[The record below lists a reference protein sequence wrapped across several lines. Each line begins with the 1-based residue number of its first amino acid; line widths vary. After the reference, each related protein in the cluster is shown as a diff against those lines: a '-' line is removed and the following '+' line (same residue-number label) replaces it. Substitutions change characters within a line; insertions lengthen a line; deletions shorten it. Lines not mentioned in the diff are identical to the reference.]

1 MPINFSAGGGYPPEN
16 MTGIFGLFSHANTLT
31 EGFLGTGILIAVAV
45 VAFLTTKMFSTEK
58 AFGFAGFLSLLV
70 AILLRFMDLISD
82 TVLYIT
88 IIAFVGILV
97 WLYSMREQE
106 TV

>member
-1 MPINFSAGGGYPPEN
+1 MALPFDYPPEN
-16 MTGIFGLFSHANTLT
+16 MTSILDLFSHANTLT
-31 EGFLGTGILIAVAV
+31 DNFLGTGILIAVAV
-45 VAFLTTKMFSTEK
+45 ISFMAAKAFSTDK

-70 AILLRFMDLISD
+70 AILLRFMSLIND

-88 IIAFVGILV
+88 IVAFVGIMIWV
-97 WLYSMREQE
+97 YSMREQE

>member
-1 MPINFSAGGGYPPEN
+1 MAQPFPMPSDN
-16 MTGIFGLFSHANTLT
+16 MTSIFDLFSHANTLT
-31 EGFLGTGILIAVAV
+31 DGFLGVGILIVVAV
-45 VAFLTTKMFSTEK
+45 VAFITTKMFSTEK
-58 AFGFAGFLSLLV
+58 SFGFAGFLSILV
-70 AILLRFMDLISD
+70 AILLRFMDLIND

-97 WLYSMREQE
+97 WLYTMREQE

>member
-1 MPINFSAGGGYPPEN
+1 MAVPFPYPGDN
-16 MTGIFGLFSHANTLT
+16 MTSVFDLMSHANVLT
-31 EGFLGTGILIAVAV
+31 DNFLGTGILIAIAII
-45 VAFLTTKMFSTEK
+45 AFITTKQFSSDK

-70 AILLRFMDLISD
+70 AILLRFMNLIND
-82 TVLYIT
+82 AVLYIT
-88 IIAFVGILV
+88 IVAFVGVLI

>member
-1 MPINFSAGGGYPPEN
+1 MPQPFPMPSDN
-16 MTGIFGLFSHANTLT
+16 MTGIFDLFGYANTLT
-31 EGFLGTGILIAVAV
+31 DGFLGTGILIAVAV